1 MKLRGIAWKWIL
13 LGAFALFLSG
23 LLLLPRLFGA
33 PSSLADRA
41 AGALA
46 AWTGGEVKLT
56 GPITVQYFPDVAIRS
71 GFELT
76 NAANLPLVKSI
87 VAKDVRIS
95 LDLGALFLGR
105 IRVDAVRVIKP
116 EITLKEAPSLV
127 MGPGQTLEARVTNM
141 LTGAPLR
148 VLRVRGGSINMPAA
162 WGSESIEKFNARF
175 DLSSRTGAVSSSGSF
190 VLRDEPVSFSLD
202 TGAPAET
209 AERGLSVSVT
219 LAFNAGPLKAEVTG
233 AASFANGFQL
243 DGDLKADMANARA
256 FFRWAGIPM
265 AQGQGL
271 KGLSASG
278 AAHWNGTTLTFDEG
292 SFALDGNTAV
302 GALAITPG
310 RRPRFDATL
319 DFDRL
324 QLEPYIGAG
333 APEGANAAAPRPD
346 QSVLSHF
353 DTDLRISA
361 AEIIVPGIKLGRG
374 GFTIST
380 REGVVSSE
388 VGELEICGGTVTGRI
403 NVDLSQA
410 ANKATLAG
418 KLSDVPI
425 EDCLGPLGLQLPFGG
440 VGTLKAE
447 FAAEGRNYDELAQAL
462 AGPFKLKARRGALA
476 IDLARFFAGQGAA
489 EGDGWSSDNVTA
501 FEDLNAECRL
511 GTGHIWCEKFNMKT
525 ERGLISGSGDVDLGQ
540 QTLDWRLF
548 VANHAA
554 PLETSQ
560 LAAKTPPQISISG
573 ALTQPVIRRVEPAAL
588 RTGSVPTVT
597 KSTQVSPR

>member
-1 MKLRGIAWKWIL
+1 MKLRGIAGKWIL

-105 IRVDAVRVIKP
+105 IRVDTVRAIKP

-127 MGPGQTLEARVTNM
+127 MGPGQTLQARVANM
-141 LTGAPLR
+141 LAGAPLR
-148 VLRVRGGSINMPAA
+148 VLRVRGGSIKMPAA
-162 WGSESIEKFNARF
+162 SGSESIEKFNARF
-175 DLSSRTGAVSSSGSF
+175 DLSSGTGAVSSSGSF
-190 VLRDEPVSFSLD
+190 VLRDELVGFALD

-209 AERGLSVSVT
+209 LERGLSVPVT

-243 DGDLKADMANARA
+243 DGDLKADMANARE

-388 VGELEICGGTVTGRI
+388 VSELEICGGTVTGRI

-501 FEDLNAECRL
+501 FDDLNAECRL
-511 GTGHIWCEKFNMKT
+511 GAGHIWCEKFNMKT
-525 ERGLISGSGDVDLGQ
+525 ERGLISGSGDVNLGQ

>member
-1 MKLRGIAWKWIL
+1 MTLRGIAWKWIL
-13 LGAFALFLSG
+13 LGVFALVLSG

-56 GPITVQYFPDVAIRS
+56 GPIQVQYFPDVAIRS

-76 NAANLPLVKSI
+76 NAASLPLVRSI

-105 IRVDAVRVIKP
+105 IRVDAVRVMKP

-127 MGPGQTLEARVTNM
+127 MGPGQTLPARVANV
-141 LTGAPLR
+141 LNGAPLR
-148 VLRVRGGSINMPAA
+148 VLRVRGGTIKIPTAS
-162 WGSESIEKFNARF
+162 GSEIIEKFNARF
-175 DLSSRTGAVSSSGSF
+175 DLSSGTGALSSSGSF
-190 VLRDEPVSFSLD
+190 VLRDETVSFELD
-202 TGAPAET
+202 SGAPVET
-209 AERGLSVSVT
+209 ERSLSVPVT
-219 LAFNAGPLKAEVTG
+219 LTFDAEPVKAQVTG

-243 DGDLKADMANARA
+243 DGDMKADIANARE
-256 FFRWAGIPM
+256 FFRWAGIPL
-265 AQGQGL
+265 AEGRGL
-271 KGLSASG
+271 KGLSVSG

-292 SFALDGNTAV
+292 SFVLDGNAAI

-310 RRPRFDATL
+310 GRPSFDGTL
-319 DFDRL
+319 AFDRL
-324 QLEPYIGAG
+324 QLDPYIGARTPKG
-333 APEGANAAAPRPD
+333 VNAASPPPD
-346 QSVLSHF
+346 QSVFSHF

-361 AEIIVPGIKLGRG
+361 AEITVPGIKLGRG
-374 GFTIST
+374 GFTLST
-380 REGVVSSE
+380 REGLVASE

-403 NVDLSQA
+403 DVDVSQA
-410 ANKATLAG
+410 ANIATLAG

-425 EDCLGPLGLQLPFGG
+425 EDCLGPLGLQMPFGG

-447 FAAEGRNYDELAQAL
+447 FVTEGTNYDELAQGL
-462 AGPFKLKARRGALA
+462 AGPFKLKARKGALA
-476 IDLARFFAGQGAA
+476 IDLTRFFAGQGAD

-501 FEDLNAECRL
+501 FEDLTAECRL
-511 GTGHIWCEKFNMKT
+511 GAGHIWCEKFNMKT
-525 ERGLISGSGDVDLGQ
+525 ERGLISGSGDVNLGQ

-588 RTGSVPTVT
+588 RTGSVPMVT

>member
-1 MKLRGIAWKWIL
+1 MKLRGIAGKWIL

-105 IRVDAVRVIKP
+105 IRVDTVRAIKP

-127 MGPGQTLEARVTNM
+127 MGPGQTLQARVANM
-141 LTGAPLR
+141 LAGAPLR
-148 VLRVRGGSINMPAA
+148 VLRVRGGSIKMPAA
-162 WGSESIEKFNARF
+162 SGSESIEKFNARF

-190 VLRDEPVSFSLD
+190 VLRDELVGFALD

-209 AERGLSVSVT
+209 LERGLSVPVT

-243 DGDLKADMANARA
+243 DGDLKADMANARE

-278 AAHWNGTTLTFDEG
+278 AAHWNGTTLAFDEG

-501 FEDLNAECRL
+501 FDDLNAECRL
-511 GTGHIWCEKFNMKT
+511 GAGHIWCEKFNMKT
-525 ERGLISGSGDVDLGQ
+525 ERGLISGSGDVNLGQ

>member
-1 MKLRGIAWKWIL
+1 MKPRGIAWKWIL
-13 LGAFALFLSG
+13 LGVFALLLSG
-23 LLLLPRLFGA
+23 LLLLPRLFGDS
-33 PSSLADRA
+33 SSLADRA

-56 GPITVQYFPDVAIRS
+56 GPIQVQYFPDVAIRS

-76 NAANLPLVKSI
+76 NAASLPLVKSI

-127 MGPGQTLEARVTNM
+127 MGPGQTLQARVANV

-148 VLRVRGGSINMPAA
+148 VLRVRGGTINVPTAS
-162 WGSESIEKFNARF
+162 GSETIEKFNARF
-175 DLSSRTGAVSSSGSF
+175 DLGSGTGALSSSGSF
-190 VLRDEPVSFSLD
+190 VLRDDTVSFQLD
-202 TGAPAET
+202 TGAPVET
-209 AERGLSVSVT
+209 GGALSVPVT
-219 LAFNAGPLKAEVTG
+219 LAFNAGPLNASVTG

-243 DGDLKADMANARA
+243 DGDMKADMANARA
-256 FFRWAGIPM
+256 FFRWAGIPL
-265 AQGQGL
+265 AEGQGL
-271 KGLSASG
+271 RELSASG

-292 SFALDGNTAV
+292 SFALDGNAAV

-310 RRPRFDATL
+310 RRPRFDGTL
-319 DFDRL
+319 AFDRL
-324 QLEPYIGAG
+324 QLDPYIGAG
-333 APEGANAAAPRPD
+333 ASEGARAAAPRPD

-361 AEIIVPGIKLGRG
+361 AEITIPGIKLGRG

-380 REGVVSSE
+380 REGLASSE
-388 VGELEICGGTVTGRI
+388 VGELEICGGMVTGRI
-403 NVDLSQA
+403 DVDLSQA

-425 EDCLGPLGLQLPFGG
+425 EGCLGPLGFQVPFSG
-440 VGTLKAE
+440 VATLKVE
-447 FAAEGRNYDELAQAL
+447 FVTEGGTHDELARGL
-462 AGPFKLKARRGALA
+462 AGPFKLKARKGALA
-476 IDLARFFAGQGAA
+476 IDLARFFAGHGAA

-511 GTGHIWCEKFNMKT
+511 GAGHIWCEKFNMKT
-525 ERGLISGSGDVDLGQ
+525 ERGLISGSGDVNLGQ

-548 VANHAA
+548 VATHAA

-573 ALTQPVIRRVEPAAL
+573 ALTRPVIRRVEPAAL

-597 KSTQVSPR
+597 TSTQVSPR

>member
-13 LGAFALFLSG
+13 LGVFALFLSG

-33 PSSLADRA
+33 PSSLADRT

-46 AWTGGEVKLT
+46 AWTGGEVSLT
-56 GPITVQYFPDVAIRS
+56 GPIQVQYFPDVAIRS

-76 NAANLPLVKSI
+76 NAASLPLVKSI

-105 IRVDAVRVIKP
+105 IRIDAVRVIKP

-127 MGPGQTLEARVTNM
+127 MGPGQTLQARVANG
-141 LTGAPLR
+141 LNGAPFR
-148 VLRVRGGSINMPAA
+148 VLRVRGGTINMPAA
-162 WGSESIEKFNARF
+162 SGSEAIEKFNARF
-175 DLSSRTGAVSSSGSF
+175 DLGSGTGALSSSGSF
-190 VLRDEPVSFSLD
+190 ELRDEPVSFQLD

-209 AERGLSVSVT
+209 ASGGLSVPVT
-219 LAFNAGPLKAEVTG
+219 LTFDAVPLKAQVTG
-233 AASFANGFQL
+233 TASFANGFQL
-243 DGDLKADMANARA
+243 DGDIKADMANARE
-256 FFRWAGIPM
+256 FFRWAGMPL
-265 AQGQGL
+265 AEGQGL

-292 SFALDGNTAV
+292 SFALDGNAAI

-310 RRPRFDATL
+310 RRPRFDGTL
-319 DFDRL
+319 AFDRL
-324 QLEPYIGAG
+324 QLEPYFGAG
-333 APEGANAAAPRPD
+333 APDGANAAAPRPD
-346 QSVLSHF
+346 QSVLSHL

-361 AEIIVPGIKLGRG
+361 AEITVPGVTLGRG

-380 REGVVSSE
+380 REGLVSSE

-403 NVDLSQA
+403 DVDLSQA

-425 EDCLGPLGLQLPFGG
+425 EDCLGPLGFQLPFGG

-447 FAAEGRNYDELAQAL
+447 FATEGSNYDALAQGL
-462 AGPFKLKARRGALA
+462 AGPFKMKARRGTLA
-476 IDLARFFAGQGAA
+476 IDLARYFAGQGAA
-489 EGDGWSSDNVTA
+489 EGDGWSRDDVTA

-511 GTGHIWCEKFNMKT
+511 GAGHIWCEKFNMKT
-525 ERGLISGSGDVDLGQ
+525 ERGLISGSGDVNLGQ
-540 QTLDWRLF
+540 QTLDWHLF

>member
-13 LGAFALFLSG
+13 LGVFALVLSG
-23 LLLLPRLFGA
+23 LLLLPRLFGD
-33 PSSLADRA
+33 PSSLADRT

-56 GPITVQYFPDVAIRS
+56 GPIQVQYFPDVAIRS

-127 MGPGQTLEARVTNM
+127 MGPGQTLQARVANV
-141 LTGAPLR
+141 LSGASLR
-148 VLRVRGGSINMPAA
+148 VLRVRGGSITMPTAS
-162 WGSESIEKFNARF
+162 GRETIDKFNARF
-175 DLSSRTGAVSSSGSF
+175 DLSSGTGALSSSGSF
-190 VLRDEPVSFSLD
+190 VLRDEPVNFQLD
-202 TGAPAET
+202 SGAPAET
-209 AERGLSVSVT
+209 AGGGLSVPVT
-219 LAFNAGPLKAEVTG
+219 LTFDAEPLKAQVTG

-243 DGDLKADMANARA
+243 DGDIKADMANARQ
-256 FFRWAGIPM
+256 FFRWAGIPLVE
-265 AQGQGL
+265 GPGL

-292 SFALDGNTAV
+292 SFALDGNAAI

-310 RRPRFDATL
+310 RRPRFDGTL
-319 DFDRL
+319 AFDRL
-324 QLEPYIGAG
+324 QLEPYFGG
-333 APEGANAAAPRPD
+333 GTPEGANAAAPRPD
-346 QSVLSHF
+346 QSVLSHL

-361 AEIIVPGIKLGRG
+361 AEITVPGIKLGRG

-380 REGVVSSE
+380 REGLVSSE
-388 VGELEICGGTVTGRI
+388 VSELEICGGTVTGRI
-403 NVDLSQA
+403 DVDLSQA

-425 EDCLGPLGLQLPFGG
+425 EDCLGPLGFQLPFGG

-447 FAAEGRNYDELAQAL
+447 FATEGSNYDALAQAL
-462 AGPFKLKARRGALA
+462 AGPFKLKARKGTLA
-476 IDLARFFAGQGAA
+476 IDLARYFAGQDAA
-489 EGDGWSSDNVTA
+489 EGDGWSRDDVTA

-511 GTGHIWCEKFNMKT
+511 GAGHIWCEKFNMKT
-525 ERGLISGSGDVDLGQ
+525 ERGLISGSGDVNLGQ
-540 QTLDWRLF
+540 QTLDWHLF

-573 ALTQPVIRRVEPAAL
+573 ALTQPVIRRVESPAL